1 MKNQK
6 ARQGAP
12 RVFIQ
17 DTWLYPYRTPIFEAL
32 SRLVRLE
39 VFFSIARPFDHKD
52 PVRVAEL
59 KFENRVGGKLS
70 LFIPFHILF
79 RSYDI
84 YIVGQ
89 IGVQSLLGAL
99 FVLLVARIKAKPLVL
114 WTDYVETGYYRHH
127 KRLKRLV
134 GDWVARFYTRRCA
147 VLFALGEHT
156 RSYLARI
163 SAAET
168 RILSYKQ
175 VVPEQ
180 CNAPPPRRDRP
191 AEYRGKTIVLCMS
204 YLRKGK
210 GLGLLIEAFKKI
222 DEPSAVL
229 VIAGVGA
236 EQSRLL
242 EQSADCPNIKLIGY
256 VEGEDKAFWYDQ
268 AELFVLPS
276 YHETWGLVVNE
287 AMYYGLPVV
296 VGDAAGAC
304 ELIKDHGNGLIF
316 KAGDMSSL
324 RSAVKRLLHDAD
336 LRRQMGEKSRSSIAD
351 YGLDYGVRSF
361 VEVIEC
367 ALQPEAQ

>member
-6 ARQGAP
+6 ARQNAP

-17 DTWLYPYRTPIFEAL
+17 DTWLYPYRTPVFEAL
-32 SRLVRLE
+32 SRRVKLE
-39 VFFSIARPFDHKD
+39 VFFSIARPFDHQD
-52 PVRVAEL
+52 LIRAAEL
-59 KFENRVGGKLS
+59 KFENRVGKKLW
-70 LFIPFHILF
+70 LLIPFHILF
-79 RSYDI
+79 RSYDV

-89 IGVQSLLGAL
+89 IGAQSLLGAL
-99 FVLLVARIKAKPLVL
+99 FVLLVARIKSRPLVL
-114 WTDYVETGYYRHH
+114 WTDYVETGYYRRH
-127 KRLKRLV
+127 KRLKRV
-134 GDWVARFYTRRCA
+134 IGDWVARFYTRRCA
-147 VLFALGEHT
+147 ALFALGEHT
-156 RSYLARI
+156 RNYLDRI

-191 AEYRGKTIVLCMS
+191 AELRGKTMVLCMS

-229 VIAGVGA
+229 IIAGVGD

-287 AMYYGLPVV
+287 AMHYGLPVI

-304 ELIKDHGNGLIF
+304 ELVKDHANGLIF
-316 KAGDMSSL
+316 KAGDMNSL
-324 RSAVKRLLHDAD
+324 CSAIKRLLRDAD
-336 LRRQMGEKSRSSIAD
+336 LRRQMGEKSRLGIAN

-361 VEVIEC
+361 IEVIEC
-367 ALQPEAQ
+367 ALQPKPQ